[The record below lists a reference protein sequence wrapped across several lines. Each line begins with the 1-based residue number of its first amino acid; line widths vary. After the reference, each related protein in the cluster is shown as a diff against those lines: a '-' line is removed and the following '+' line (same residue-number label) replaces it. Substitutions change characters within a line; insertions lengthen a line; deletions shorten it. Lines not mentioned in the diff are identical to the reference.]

1 MSIYT
6 RSFIFLC
13 AVLLAGCS
21 STADIT
27 RGGGLGIEEVQAE
40 AYDGPKARI
49 AVGRIVDNTSGK
61 NSLASR
67 IGLLLGD
74 DHAMSAEDFLSGV
87 RDLLTTAV
95 FQSGRY
101 IVLEREHLNDVMVEQ
116 EFATSRHAGEDT
128 VLPLDQLEGVD
139 LLLVGAL
146 TGFDAGESGGIA
158 FPLPIPLGRDHKNWG
173 VVDVEIRTATATLD
187 MHVIDAATGRI
198 VSSIAVEGKAR
209 KFGAAWAGLFSVRH
223 GYIQLPGLL
232 SMFENTPVER
242 ALSNM
247 VDAAVTALVEKTPA
261 EYYREPPTP

>member
-1 MSIYT
+1 MRLCI
-6 RSFIFLC
+6 RSLVLLC
-13 AVLLAGCS
+13 AALFAGCS
-21 STADIT
+21 STADVT
-27 RGGGLGIEEVQAE
+27 RGEGLGIAEAQAE
-40 AYDGPKARI
+40 RYNGPKARI

-95 FQSGRY
+95 FQSDRY
-101 IVLEREHLNDVMVEQ
+101 VVLEREHLNDVMVEQ
-116 EFATSRHAGEDT
+116 EFATSRHAGDDT

-173 VVDVEIRTATATLD
+173 VVDVEIRTAAATLD
-187 MHVIDAATGRI
+187 LHVIDATTGRI
-198 VSSIAVEGKAR
+198 VTAIAVEGKAR

-223 GYIQLPGLL
+223 GYIELPGLL
-232 SMFENTPVER
+232 TVFENTPVEK

-247 VDAAVTALVEKTPA
+247 VDAAVAALVKKTPA
-261 EYYREPPTP
+261 EYYREPPAP